1 MTFFT
6 EKNIYPNSVQMLEN
20 VDEKNSEYG
29 NFLRSVTF
37 QVRHGLERI
46 WVVNPLQVQF
56 QLL

>member
-29 NFLRSVTF
+29 HFLRSVTF
-37 QVRHGLERI
+37 QVRHDLERI